1 MTKLR
6 SPISLLL
13 GIALG
18 VGGCALAVWNPF
30 GWAQIDHLLGRS
42 HELHQLTDSSGS
54 TLYTCGMH
62 PHVIQDEPGTCPICG
77 MNLVP
82 VGGTT
87 PEPSSDERQV
97 LYWRAPMDPSY
108 TSDEPGKSPMGMDL
122 VPVYED
128 ETSTDGG
135 VRVSPSF
142 LQNFAVRTTEVLS
155 GSLPIEIRT
164 VGILAHNEER
174 VVSVNTKFEGWIEEA
189 RVNNVGEHVAKGD
202 VLFGIYSPELVTT
215 QREYLAAMDY
225 VERLKSNEAYV
236 CQYLDHK
243 IAVHPIAGKTI
254 LSRSNLHPKN
264 PFSAS
269 FCLQGAK
276 SASTDGY
283 QFFGTTSKLTGE
295 PAALG
300 FQSLEDRVKQYEF
313 AYAALQ
319 SRKIELQPCQS
330 GVTVFG
336 LC

>member
-1 MTKLR
+1 MQLVLH
-6 SPISLLL
+6 P
-13 GIALG
+13 
-18 VGGCALAVWNPF
+18 
-30 GWAQIDHLLGRS
+30 
-42 HELHQLTDSSGS
+42 EL
-54 TLYTCGMH
+54 
-62 PHVIQDEPGTCPICG
+62 P
-77 MNLVP
+77 
-82 VGGTT
+82 
-87 PEPSSDERQV
+87 V
-97 LYWRAPMDPSY
+97 LYRIC
-108 TSDEPGKSPMGMDL
+108 
-122 VPVYED
+122 
-128 ETSTDGG
+128 
-135 VRVSPSF
+135 RVKNIGPKTVSIDW
-142 LQNFAVRTTEVLS
+142 LS
-155 GSLPIEIRT
+155 GQDI
-164 VGILAHNEER
+164 GLADP
-174 VVSVNTKFEGWIEEA
+174 GA
-189 RVNNVGEHVAKGD
+189 
-202 VLFGIYSPELVTT
+202 
-215 QREYLAAMDY
+215 
-225 VERLKSNEAYV
+225 LKSNEAYV